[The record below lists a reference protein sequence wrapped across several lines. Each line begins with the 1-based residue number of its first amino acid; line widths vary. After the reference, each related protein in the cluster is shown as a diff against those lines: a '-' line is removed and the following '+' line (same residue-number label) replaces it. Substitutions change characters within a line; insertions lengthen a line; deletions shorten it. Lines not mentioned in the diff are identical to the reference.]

1 MAQMKKRS
9 GFSGL
14 LGVGSRGG
22 LRVVMGVVLVACA
35 LLVVGLGAL
44 GARRSESFVIDR
56 NEQSASSSS
65 ASEASGEDDGGSTS
79 NGGGDSADVVVVDV
93 GGAVASPQVVR
104 LSAGARVDDAIQA
117 AGGLTEDADTTSLNR
132 ASKIE
137 DGAKVYVPREGET
150 ASAGTVATEVGTGAT
165 GVSGSVSTSTG
176 SGSSGLVNI
185 NTATLEELDTLPGVG
200 PSTAQAII
208 DDRTQNG
215 PFSSIEDL
223 MRVSGIGDKKFA
235 NMKSGI
241 TI

>member
-1 MAQMKKRS
+1 MAQMNKRS
-9 GFSGL
+9 GLFGSLGLSG
-14 LGVGSRGG
+14 RGG
-22 LRVVMGVVLVACA
+22 LRVVLGVVLVACA
-35 LLVVGLGAL
+35 FIVVGLGAL
-44 GARRSESFVIDR
+44 GAQRSESFVIDK

-65 ASEASGEDDGGSTS
+65 SSEAIDGADEVSASEGDDEAS
-79 NGGGDSADVVVVDV
+79 AVVVVDV
-93 GGAVASPQVVR
+93 GGAVVNPQVVR

-117 AGGLTEDADTTSLNR
+117 AGGLAEDADTTSINR

-137 DGAKVYVPREGET
+137 DGAKVYVPRVGET
-150 ASAGTVATEVGTGAT
+150 VSAATVTAGADAETTGT
-165 GVSGSVSTSTG
+165 SGSAAASTG
-176 SGSSGLVNI
+176 TASGGLVNI

>member
-14 LGVGSRGG
+14 PGVGSRGG

-65 ASEASGEDDGGSTS
+65 AGDSSGEDDGGSTS
-79 NGGGDSADVVVVDV
+79 KSGDESTDVVVVDV

-117 AGGLTEDADTTSLNR
+117 AGGLAEDADTTSLNR

-137 DGAKVYVPREGET
+137 DGAKVYVPRAGET
-150 ASAGTVATEVGTGAT
+150 ISAGMATAEAGVGAT
-165 GVSGSVSTSTG
+165 GTPGSAATSTG
-176 SGSSGLVNI
+176 TASGGLVNI

>member
-14 LGVGSRGG
+14 MGLRSRGG
-22 LRVVMGVVLVACA
+22 LRVAVGVVLVACA

-65 ASEASGEDDGGSTS
+65 TSGSSGEGDGGSAS
-79 NGGGDSADVVVVDV
+79 NSESDSSDVVVVDV
-93 GGAVASPQVVR
+93 GGAVANPQVVR

-117 AGGLTEDADTTSLNR
+117 AGGLTEDADTASLNR

-150 ASAGTVATEVGTGAT
+150 ASAGTVAAEAGAGTAAASSSASASTGA
-165 GVSGSVSTSTG
+165 
-176 SGSSGLVNI
+176 GSSGLVNI